1 MVKYNGVPC
10 LPAKCPTNEICVPQ
24 FKDYACKCNSKYFDK
39 KCEDQ
44 WPQLHALYFVKTA
57 DLIKFIN
64 YF

>member
-1 MVKYNGVPC
+1 MVNGEIWDNLLDRSIEIHNVVKYNGVPC

-44 WPQLHALYFVKTA
+44 
-57 DLIKFIN
+57 
-64 YF
+64 